1 MQRALLVAIVCFC
14 CVSSFGQLKPALRW
28 ADGAPGCAVRAEED
42 GHTYYSISS
51 PDFDITLA
59 VDRQELEKVR
69 RRAIPMIGGLLSI
82 RYKGSDKLLVFQ
94 NMTTLEFVKHFH
106 LLQHSLDPDTM
117 LKQLQQNMDDLSDE
131 VEHRELRKHPDQK
144 PQKEAELQQRLKDY
158 TEMMDFISTHAL
170 RGSTLDASNPSA
182 SGWVFFS
189 TKNRWIGPWRRPEQ
203 LILRIPV
210 ENVVVEFPFEL
221 PPKYGTVDLRK
232 RTGE

>member
-1 MQRALLVAIVCFC
+1 M
-14 CVSSFGQLKPALRW
+14 RW
-28 ADGAPGCAVRAEED
+28 ADGTPGCSVRAEED

-51 PDFDITLA
+51 PDFDISLA
-59 VDRQELEKVR
+59 VDRQELEKIR

-82 RYKGSDKLLVFQ
+82 HYKGSDKLLVLQ

-131 VEHRELRKHPDQK
+131 VEHRELHKHPNEKQ
-144 PQKEAELQQRLKDY
+144 QKEAELQQRLKDY

-182 SGWVFFS
+182 AGWVFFS
-189 TKNRWIGPWRRPEQ
+189 TTNRWIGPWRRPEQ
-203 LILRIPV
+203 FILRIPV